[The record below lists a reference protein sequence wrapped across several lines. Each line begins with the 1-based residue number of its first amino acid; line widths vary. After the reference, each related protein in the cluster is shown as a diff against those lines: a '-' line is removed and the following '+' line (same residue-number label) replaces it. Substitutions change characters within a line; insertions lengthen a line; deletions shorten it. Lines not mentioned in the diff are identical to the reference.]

1 MKEEIFVIDQNEVET
16 KAEVEINQ
24 LRLDMSTEINQPE
37 EDNQVILYY

>member
-1 MKEEIFVIDQNEVET
+1 MKEEIFVIDQNEEET

-37 EDNQVILYY
+37 QDNQVILYY